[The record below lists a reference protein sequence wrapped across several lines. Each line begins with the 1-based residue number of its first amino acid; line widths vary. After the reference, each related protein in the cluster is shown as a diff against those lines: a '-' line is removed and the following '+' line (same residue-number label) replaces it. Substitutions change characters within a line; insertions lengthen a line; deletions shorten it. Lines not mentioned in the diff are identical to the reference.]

1 MLINAAGVLVAAKHI
16 TKWVT
21 GGGVRMYVHCP
32 VHEGCTMYM
41 VYEVYTYRFIFLFI
55 ILKLKNIKNGR
66 RYNSYTGHFISK
78 TPFLFYYMQRVLPY
92 NHSIDDK
99 NLG

>member
-1 MLINAAGVLVAAKHI
+1 MLGFFSGDGKNCLKMLINAAGVLVAAKHI

-41 VYEVYTYRFIFLFI
+41 VYEVYTYVFIFSFI
-55 ILKLKNIKNGR
+55 ILKLKI
-66 RYNSYTGHFISK
+66 
-78 TPFLFYYMQRVLPY
+78 
-92 NHSIDDK
+92 
-99 NLG
+99 